1 MVETTISILQTPYK
15 VELDDT
21 KLLDDKVARIR
32 FEDLHQAVKFMTNIS
47 DYSFPIGKQWYTV
60 NHIFCG
66 GRDVAVTLK
75 INRPEY
81 IH

>member
-1 MVETTISILQTPYK
+1 MVETTIRILQTAYK

-47 DYSFPIGKQWYTV
+47 DHSFSIGKHWYTA
-60 NHIFCG
+60 NHIFCSG
-66 GRDVAVTLK
+66 HDVAVTLK